1 MRAPRTFGAYGVTL
15 VLTMFGASG
24 MVKACTPSPAPAPP
38 PAAVSVEGCMA
49 QVNNERSARG
59 IAPVGYD
66 ARLATAAQKHSAY
79 QASIN
84 TMTHAGPGN
93 NTGGQRITAEGFAW
107 RTWGENVAYGYKDCA
122 AVMKGWMNSSGHRK
136 NILNSAFTRIGV
148 GVARAANGTL
158 YWTMD
163 LATPR

>member
-1 MRAPRTFGAYGVTL
+1 MRVPRSFGAYGVTL
-15 VLTMFGASG
+15 VLSMFGASG
-24 MVKACTPSPAPAPP
+24 MVRACTPPP
-38 PAAVSVEGCMA
+38 PTPPPSSAVSVEACMA

-59 IAPVGYD
+59 IPLVGYN
-66 ARLATAAQKHSAY
+66 ARVATAAQKHSAY

-84 TMTHAGPGN
+84 KMTHTGAGN
-93 NTGGQRITAEGFAW
+93 STGGQRITAEGYAW
-107 RTWGENVAYGYKDCA
+107 RTWGENVAYGYGDCA